1 MQVHSS
7 QVASF
12 LGTVHHEYV
21 FTVEEA
27 LDALPDAPS
36 LIPSPHVHLAVTHL
50 QVIYHLETF
59 DVTTVRASTPMYLM
73 ARRIRRGTLVRGS
86 CAADSPS

>member
-1 MQVHSS
+1 MKVHSS

-27 LDALPDAPS
+27 LDALPDVRS
-36 LIPSPHVHLAVTHL
+36 LRRTPH
-50 QVIYHLETF
+50 ETC
-59 DVTTVRASTPMYLM
+59 TSQLLICR
-73 ARRIRRGTLVRGS
+73 
-86 CAADSPS
+86 